1 MMKNVTDEL
10 LKIMQDLTNEGKKP
24 TTALVK
30 SRLSTQVPMPAIIT
44 AIKSFQVSAHVPK
57 IEVRENTLTTNER
70 IVQLELQ
77 VKELTLRLNAL
88 ENK

>member
-1 MMKNVTDEL
+1 MKNVTDEL
-10 LKIMQDLTNEGKKP
+10 QKIMQDLINEGKKP

-44 AIKSFQVSAHVPK
+44 AIKSFQANAHVPK
-57 IEVRENTLTTNER
+57 IEVRESALTADER
-70 IVQLELQ
+70 IIQLEQQ
-77 VKELTLRLNAL
+77 VRELTQRLNAL

>member
-1 MMKNVTDEL
+1 MKNVTDEL

>member
-10 LKIMQDLTNEGKKP
+10 QKIMQDLINEGKKP

-44 AIKSFQVSAHVPK
+44 AIKSFQASAHVPK
-57 IEVRENTLTTNER
+57 IEVRESALTADER
-70 IVQLELQ
+70 IIQLEQQ
-77 VKELTLRLNAL
+77 VRELTLRLNAL

>member
-1 MMKNVTDEL
+1 MKNVTDEL

-44 AIKSFQVSAHVPK
+44 AIKSFQASAHVPK